1 MKISLI
7 MILYKEQYG
16 KIGYLKNMDENFLGW
31 ICPLLKQEFVLV
43 EQYLYYETDM
53 IHDIYFMSSGTAGF
67 VLPLKYNK
75 VYIEINSGDHFG
87 EIDLLIS
94 ARERRHTLDQMM

>member
-7 MILYKEQYG
+7 MMLYKEQYVQ
-16 KIGYLKNMDENFLGW
+16 IGYLKDMDENFLGW

-43 EQYLYYETDM
+43 EQYLYQETDM
-53 IHDIYFMSSGTAGF
+53 IHDIYFISSGTAGF

-75 VYIEINSGDHFG
+75 VYIEIN
-87 EIDLLIS
+87 
-94 ARERRHTLDQMM
+94 

>member
-16 KIGYLKNMDENFLGW
+16 KIGYLKNLDENFLGW

-43 EQYLYYETDM
+43 EQYLYYARSLMDAMLFLRGE
-53 IHDIYFMSSGTAGF
+53 HLSHIYVF
-67 VLPLKYNK
+67 VL
-75 VYIEINSGDHFG
+75 YI
-87 EIDLLIS
+87 
-94 ARERRHTLDQMM
+94 

>member
-7 MILYKEQYG
+7 MILYKEQYV
-16 KIGYLKNMDENFLGW
+16 KVGYLKNMDENFLGW

-43 EQYLYYETDM
+43 EQYLYYETDT
-53 IHDIYFMSSGTAGF
+53 IHDLYFMSTGTAGF

-94 ARERRHTLDQMM
+94 ARERN